1 MIQELPQPID
11 DRIKDKVQIKDT
23 MLGFVW
29 NA

>member
-11 DRIKDKVQIKDT
+11 DRIKDEVQTKDT
-23 MLGFVW
+23 MLGFFW